1 MALETLN
8 NGDQGAEFRAKLN
21 SNFTRLTQDNPF
33 NPVLKKIA
41 AGQDALI
48 QVWGDSTTIRS
59 PTRRYVAQWATELDA
74 SARLAIT
81 HGIRIYEWSSSQ
93 YVLAE
98 TIRTGTSGK
107 WLDIYLASVSGSI
120 PRYFMGGFFYRAL
133 AVPAADMVF
142 LGHGIN
148 IKAFVNIEGEYVTAI
163 EQYRTLR
170 PEVPFLATTQ
180 HPLQADTSG
189 ETSWR
194 PALLGYAEKLGISV
208 DDTVYQLYLDAGK
221 PNSYYNGDG
230 IHESTDIGCALYV
243 TMLNQ
248 WWDAAYPAFSKSS
261 VPRLLTPAAN
271 QQLIVNGDFAS
282 WTDTATAPDGWSS
295 TGPITFSKDT
305 SIYADPRKPFSARMT
320 VTGGTGMITH
330 QVSASKVGYAGR
342 GPLSLVARMRKD
354 TDGNGTIG
362 RLGLAWVSASEGSG
376 FLNSTG
382 NQVQQDD
389 FSWVG
394 LIGVD
399 LPDDLTLLT
408 VRVYIDSSAIPVAG
422 KGIWLDQV
430 SLVNGWLPFAYR

>member
-1 MALETLN
+1 MALETIN
-8 NGDQGAEFRAKLN
+8 NGDLGPELRAKLN
-21 SNFTRLTQDNPF
+21 GNFTRLTQDNPF

-41 AGQDALI
+41 AGQDAVI

-74 SARLAIT
+74 SSRLAVT
-81 HGIRIYEWSSSQ
+81 HGIRIFEWTGSG

-98 TIRTGTSGK
+98 TIRTGTDGK
-107 WLDIYLASVSGSI
+107 WLTIYLASVSGSM

-133 AVPAADMVF
+133 VTPAADMVF

-148 IKAFVNIEGEYVTAI
+148 LKTVVNIQGEYVTAV

-170 PEVPFLATTQ
+170 PETPFLATTQ

-189 ETSWR
+189 ETTWR
-194 PALLGYAEKLGISV
+194 PALLGYADNLGIAV
-208 DDTVYQLYLDAGK
+208 DDTVYQLYLAAGK

-230 IHESTDIGCALYV
+230 IHESTDVGCALYI

-248 WWDAAYPAFSKSS
+248 WWDAAYPAIAPSRI
-261 VPRLLTPAAN
+261 PRLVTPAAN
-271 QQLIVNGDFAS
+271 QQLVVNGDFAS
-282 WTDTATAPDGWSS
+282 WTDTAVAPDGWSS
-295 TGPITFSKDT
+295 TGPIAFSKDT

-320 VTGGTGMITH
+320 VTGGSGLLFRN
-330 QVSASKVGYAGR
+330 VAASKVGYSGE
-342 GPLSLVARMRKD
+342 GPLSLVARMKKD
-354 TDGNGTIG
+354 TAGSGTVG

-376 FLNSTG
+376 SITASASTT
-382 NQVQQDD
+382 QQDD
-389 FSWVG
+389 FAWFG
-394 LIGVD
+394 LIGVE

-408 VRVYIDSSAIPVAG
+408 IRVYIDSSPTPVAG